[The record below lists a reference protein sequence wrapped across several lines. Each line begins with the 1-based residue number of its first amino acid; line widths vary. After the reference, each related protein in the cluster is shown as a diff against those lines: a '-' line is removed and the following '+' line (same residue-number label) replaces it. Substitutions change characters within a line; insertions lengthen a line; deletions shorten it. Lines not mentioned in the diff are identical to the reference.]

1 MSYIQVRGYKI
12 SSCLNKGLPIILS
25 KDTLLEQ
32 FRTFYKEHKPQDME
46 TAIELFSIFGGVDW
60 GTLDTSKEPI
70 ELIKDLIL
78 PDFRYIRNDIT
89 ELTDG
94 LPLHHSILTG
104 LAMGDS
110 RLQTAFK
117 RASVSKDVGENAIFE
132 LNEAKIIRVFKQTA
146 IFNSP
151 FLRFWFA
158 FVSPIFKGIRDGDY
172 EELQL
177 RYEKRGSDFIQLTFV
192 QLSYELIKLNFKEDR
207 IKEIRPFLEDG
218 IELDIYAKTTSKQI
232 IAGVCRYSNAKIKK
246 SELTKLQETCEAAGI
261 TPDIL
266 VIVSK
271 NGFSKELK
279 ELKSDKLRLITLKN
293 FKKIVE

>member
-1 MSYIQVRGYKI
+1 MQ
-12 SSCLNKGLPIILS
+12 
-25 KDTLLEQ
+25 
-32 FRTFYKEHKPQDME
+32 
-46 TAIELFSIFGGVDW
+46 TAIEKFSIFGGVSW
-60 GTLDTSKEPI
+60 GSFDTSKKSI
-70 ELIKDLIL
+70 ELIKELIL

-117 RASVSKDVGENAIFE
+117 RASVSKEVGENAIYE
-132 LNEAKIIRVFKQTA
+132 LGEAKIIRTYKQTA

-172 EELQL
+172 KELEE
-177 RYEKRGSDFIQLTFV
+177 RWDRRGNDFVQLTFV
-192 QLSYELIKLNFKEDR
+192 QLAYELIKLNFKDDR
-207 IKEIRPFLEDG
+207 IKEIRPYFEEG
-218 IELDIYAKTTSKQI
+218 VELDIYAKTSEKKI

-246 SELTKLQETCEAAGI
+246 SELTKLQETCKDAGI
-261 TPDIL
+261 EADIL
-266 VIVSK
+266 VIVAK

-293 FKKIVE
+293 FKKLVE

>member
-1 MSYIQVRGYKI
+1 
-12 SSCLNKGLPIILS
+12 
-25 KDTLLEQ
+25 
-32 FRTFYKEHKPQDME
+32 ME
-46 TAIELFSIFGGVDW
+46 TAIEKFSIFGGVDW
-60 GTLDTSKEPI
+60 DKMDMSKESV
-70 ELIKDLIL
+70 ELIQEFIL
-78 PDFRYIRNDIT
+78 PAFRYIRNDIT

-117 RASVSKDVGENAIFE
+117 RAGVSKELGENAIFE
-132 LNEAKIIRVFKQTA
+132 LSEAKIIRVFKQTA

-158 FVSPIFKGIRDGDY
+158 FISPIFKGIRDGDY
-172 EELQL
+172 AELIE
-177 RYEKRGSDFIQLTFV
+177 RYEKRGSDFMHLTFT

-207 IKEIRPFLEDG
+207 IKEIRPYFEESV
-218 IELDIYAKTTSKQI
+218 ELDIYAKTTSKQI

-246 SELTKLQETCEAAGI
+246 SELTKLQETCKTAGI
-261 TPDIL
+261 KADIL
-266 VIVSK
+266 VIVAK

-293 FKKIVE
+293 FKKLVE

>member
-1 MSYIQVRGYKI
+1 MQ
-12 SSCLNKGLPIILS
+12 
-25 KDTLLEQ
+25 TALE
-32 FRTFYKEHKPQDME
+32 K
-46 TAIELFSIFGGVDW
+46 FSIFGGVDW
-60 GTLDTSKEPI
+60 GTIDTSKESI
-70 ELIKDLIL
+70 ELIKELIL

-117 RASVSKDVGENAIFE
+117 RAGVSKEVGENAIFQ
-132 LNEAKIIRVFKQTA
+132 LSEAKIIRVFKETA

-158 FVSPIFKGIRDGDY
+158 FISPIFKGIRDGDY
-172 EELQL
+172 KELSE
-177 RYEKRGSDFIQLTFV
+177 RWEKRGSDFVQLTFA

-207 IKEIRPFLEDG
+207 IKEIRPLFEEG
-218 IELDIYAKTTSKQI
+218 IELDIYAKTSEKKI

-246 SELTKLQETCEAAGI
+246 SELTKLQETCKAAGI
-261 TPDIL
+261 EPDIF
-266 VIVSK
+266 VIVAK

-293 FKKIVE
+293 FKKLVE